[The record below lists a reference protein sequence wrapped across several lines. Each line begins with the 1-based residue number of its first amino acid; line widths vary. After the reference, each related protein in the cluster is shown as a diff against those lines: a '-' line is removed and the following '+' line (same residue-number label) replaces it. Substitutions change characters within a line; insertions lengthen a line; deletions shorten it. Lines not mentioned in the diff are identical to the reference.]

1 MILAAG
7 LGTRFRPVSNW
18 TAKALAPVGDRPL
31 LAHILEET
39 RPFGG
44 PLVINAHHH
53 AAHLRAFLEGQGP
66 NVFISEE
73 KELLGTAGGLAR
85 ARPMLGDE
93 DVLVWSGD
101 IRVHLDVQ
109 ALRRAH
115 EEGAGRE
122 GATLVVNLVTAG
134 AGNVGIDA
142 EGRVVRLRRE
152 TVREGEVKGGVFL
165 AIHVF
170 GAGLAGRLPEKGGL
184 IENVYLPAL
193 RQGAVFRAWETR
205 GVFHDIGTVATY
217 KAANLAWL
225 AEKGLESFV
234 GEGGTV
240 GEGVTLVRSV
250 IGANAKVEGEGT
262 LEECVVWPG
271 ATARAPRAG
280 AIVTRLGDSTC
291 WPPRLAS
298 KAGGT

>member
-7 LGTRFRPVSNW
+7 LGTRFGPVSDW
-18 TAKALAPVGDRPL
+18 TAKPLAPVGDRPL
-31 LAHILEET
+31 LAHILEEA

-53 AAHLRAFLEGQGP
+53 APHLRVFLEGQGP

-85 ARPMLGDE
+85 ALPRLGDE

-115 EEGAGRE
+115 EAGAGRE
-122 GATLVVNLVTAG
+122 GATLVVNPVG
-134 AGNVGIDA
+134 SGEGNVGIDA
-142 EGRVVRLRRE
+142 EGRVVRLRNE
-152 TVREGEVKGGVFL
+152 TVRPGEVKGGVFL

-170 GAGLAGRLPEKGGL
+170 GRGLARRLPQKGGL
-184 IENVYLPAL
+184 IEDVYLPAL
-193 RQGAVFRAWETR
+193 RDGLVFRARETASE
-205 GVFHDIGTVATY
+205 FHDIGTVATY

-234 GEGGTV
+234 GEGARV
-240 GEGVTLVRSV
+240 SEGVTLARSV
-250 IGANAKVEGEGT
+250 VGEGAVVEGEGK

-271 ATARAPRAG
+271 ATVRAPRAR
-280 AIVTRLGDSTC
+280 AVVTVFGEAAD
-291 WPPRLAS
+291 
-298 KAGGT
+298 